1 MSDGVILFEKHKF
14 VTSNQILF
22 LFKRK
27 TNIKKAGLMGILD
40 PLATGVLPIVFGE
53 ATKYISYIQN
63 DKKKYKIKAKLGI
76 FSKCGDFES
85 DPIEFKNERELISKL
100 DTETIV
106 STLQTFIGDYMQI
119 PPMFSSTKHK
129 GKPLYSYARNNINI
143 EREPK
148 RRIIYDLQLI
158 SFTNNTLEMSV
169 CCSSGTYIRT
179 LIQDISEKWQI
190 HSCLYELHRSEV
202 EPFSRF
208 ITTPIDKI
216 EADNY
221 KNFIITIPTM
231 LNKLSKIVC
240 KTEEIDKLYHG
251 LPIKQYF
258 SSSEQSLFLIMD
270 SDNRCHGVGMYRNN
284 YLYPKRL
291 MKR

>member
-1 MSDGVILFEKHKF
+1 VSDGVILIEKHKF

-231 LNKLSKIVC
+231 LNKLPKIVC

-270 SDNRCHGVGMYRNN
+270 SDNRFHGVGMYRNN